1 MADGQPA
8 DDRAAAVAL
17 IDRLRAEYRQG
28 LPDRLAELRAALA
41 AARSDPAGLP
51 EAHRVAHRLAGTA
64 GSYGCHGFG
73 EACGQIE
80 DALAGALKGADP
92 WARIDEAF
100 KAAVEGANPAAVEA
114 SPVAGSR

>member
-17 IDRLRAEYRQG
+17 IDKLRAEYRQG

-41 AARSDPAGLP
+41 AARSGPEGLQ

-80 DALAGALKGADP
+80 DALSEALQGTDP
-92 WARIDEAF
+92 WPRIDEAF
-100 KAAVEGANPAAVEA
+100 KAATAGAAKP
-114 SPVAGSR
+114 